1 MAMSQTHRD
10 EAATTPTAHEVRDM
24 VEREGTAPPAPTAV
38 VVGAGGD
45 PLIVGLPIFAIGS
58 LALGMALI
66 GVVDLTALGAIVPI
80 ILAGTGLY
88 LLVVTVWAALLGQT
102 MVAGITGTFSGFWLS
117 LSILLLGLQHNWYG
131 ITLLQVISVQKLFF
145 IAWAA
150 LFFFLL
156 IPCLMLPIVY
166 PAVVGLVVVALCL
179 AASSF
184 FAADTNLLK
193 AAGYV
198 ALVFSLL
205 GFYAF
210 LNVAFTAMNSKEKI
224 RPPLGKA
231 IIS

>member
-1 MAMSQTHRD
+1 MSQTHRN
-10 EAATTPTAHEVRDM
+10 EAPTTPTSQEVRDL
-24 VEREGTAPPAPTAV
+24 VEREGTAPPAPTGV
-38 VVGAGGD
+38 IVGAGGD
-45 PLIVGLPIFAIGS
+45 PLIIGLPIFAVGS

-66 GVVDLTALGAIVPI
+66 GVVDLTALSSIVPI

-117 LSILLLGLQHNWYG
+117 LSMLLLGLNHNWYG
-131 ITLLQVISVQKLFF
+131 IRLLQVVSVEKLFF

-166 PAVVGLVVVALCL
+166 PAVVALVVVALCL

-193 AAGYV
+193 AAGYI

-210 LNVAFTAMNSKEKI
+210 LNVAFTAMNSKAKM

-231 IIS
+231 MIS